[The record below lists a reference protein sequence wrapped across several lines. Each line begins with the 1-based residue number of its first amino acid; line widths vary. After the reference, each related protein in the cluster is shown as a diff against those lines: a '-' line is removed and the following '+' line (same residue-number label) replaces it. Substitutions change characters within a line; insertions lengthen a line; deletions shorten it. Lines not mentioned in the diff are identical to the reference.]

1 MKYLVILHAA
11 DQLQPLDHARFRRT
25 AEEAGELV
33 DGQLLA
39 DPSLGT
45 RLGTCGAPIHAYY
58 LLDVESSARAVEL
71 ARLLPEATQE
81 GAGVDVRP
89 VMFAAAADY

>member
-11 DQLQPLDHARFRRT
+11 DQLDPPDHTAFRR
-25 AEEAGELV
+25 AAQDAGELV
-33 DGQLLA
+33 DGQTLA

-45 RLGTCGAPIHAYY
+45 VLGTPAAPIHAFY
-58 LLDVESSARAVEL
+58 LLDVDSPARAVEL
-71 ARLLPEATQE
+71 AELLPEARAE

-89 VMFAAAADY
+89 VMFSAASDY

>member
-11 DQLQPLDHARFRRT
+11 DQLQPFDHTAFRRT
-25 AEEAGELV
+25 AQDAGELV
-33 DGQLLA
+33 DSQLLA

-45 RLGTCGAPIHAYY
+45 RFGTCGAPIHAYY
-58 LLDVESSARAVEL
+58 LIDVDSSARAVEL
-71 ARLLPEATQE
+71 AQLLPEATQD

-89 VMFAAAADY
+89 VMFSAASDY